1 MADTIK
7 AVCPNCGAK
16 VNAPAKLA
24 GKRATCPK
32 CSAAMTV
39 PKGFEAPADEPEE
52 FAFAS
57 PPPSPPMPSFV
68 PTPVAPAFERDD
80 DESEDDSAHSS
91 PRSVDTGDR
100 SSFLGL
106 RFGSAAFN
114 ERFPNL
120 TTYLVLIQL
129 GAQLI
134 AVCGVLGGLLASLV
148 AMLATFRYDIFTR
161 MGVATLTFAAH
172 CLAAWLIYMVAMSA
186 VELIRVVLQI
196 EINTRSTVA
205 DAGSP

>member
-1 MADTIK
+1 MADTIR

-24 GKRATCPK
+24 GKRASCPK
-32 CSAAMTV
+32 CSAAMTI
-39 PKGFEAPADEPEE
+39 PKGFEAPAEDPEE

-80 DESEDDSAHSS
+80 DDSQDEPAPAS
-91 PRSVDTGDR
+91 PRPSDASDRTSV
-100 SSFLGL
+100 LGL

-120 TTYLVLIQL
+120 TAYLVLIQL
-129 GAQLI
+129 AAQLV
-134 AVCGVLGGLLASLV
+134 AVCGVLAGLLSSLGALLV
-148 AMLATFRYDIFTR
+148 TGRYDIFTR
-161 MGVATLTFAAH
+161 MGLATLTFATH
-172 CLAAWLIYMVAMSA
+172 CLAAWLIYMVAMAA
-186 VELIRVVLQI
+186 VELIRVMLQI
-196 EINTRSTVA
+196 EINTRPQLA
-205 DAGSP
+205 EAGSK

>member
-80 DESEDDSAHSS
+80 DESEDDSAHTS

-100 SSFLGL
+100 TSILGI

-120 TTYLVLIQL
+120 TAYLVLIQL
-129 GAQLI
+129 AAQLV
-134 AVCGVLGGLLASLV
+134 AVCGVLAGLLSSLGV
-148 AMLATFRYDIFTR
+148 MLVTFRYDIVTR
-161 MGVATLTFAAH
+161 MGAATLTFAAH
-172 CLAAWLIYMVAMSA
+172 CLAVWLVYMVAMAA
-186 VELIRVVLQI
+186 VELIRVMLQI
-196 EINTRSTVA
+196 EINTRPQLA
-205 DAGSP
+205 EAGSK